1 VNRRVRADVELIE
14 LVDADPSAFG
24 GSHEVIGD
32 RFEAPAEAPQR
43 EATFPST
50 AASAWRVGALVIMLA
65 VVASVTAWHLNPWY
79 RDPEVIV
86 RSATVVPSLT
96 DQLVIG
102 RYPGVA
108 RSAEISEMSA
118 TTPQGFEGGAVF
130 VGPSPSDGGT
140 PNNAIFYRFA
150 AGSQGYTV
158 DQGAAEPITVKGS
171 LGTIAVTGPSILVQ
185 WHPADGKDAFL
196 RTTGLDRAATLRL
209 ANSLT
214 VRGDAVRVS
223 HRSALAG
230 MHAIGTIAD
239 AQQLGAVFQ
248 AAQGYAGQPTF
259 GPTGT
264 RSRIV
269 VVRYPAATVAVG
281 EAVGPATHDL
291 LTLLFPVVGHTTAD
305 GFDAVVFDT
314 STNDGTQQVARTT
327 VMWTEG
333 GRIIAVSAPSKA
345 LAQQYAEAVR
355 AATDDE
361 WLQVQHLSAPSIGRP
376 SGGTARVV

>member
-1 VNRRVRADVELIE
+1 
-14 LVDADPSAFG
+14 
-24 GSHEVIGD
+24 
-32 RFEAPAEAPQR
+32 
-43 EATFPST
+43 
-50 AASAWRVGALVIMLA
+50 
-65 VVASVTAWHLNPWY
+65 LNPWY

-314 STNDGTQQVARTT
+314 STNDGAQQVARTT